1 MQIGFKNIKNNFK
14 VDNNHLIA
22 IDPTQRAWIEVNG
35 NAISNNVRK
44 IRSSL
49 KSKCKFMAVVKA
61 DGYGHD
67 AKFVSEYAIRGGADQ
82 LGVATLQEGI
92 YLRSEGIKIPILIL
106 GNVYTKKDLS
116 ICFKNNLMP
125 TISSMR
131 ECLICNNIGKK
142 YKKNFYL
149 HLKIDTGMSRLGF
162 SIDDFINTFDA
173 INSFHNISIDGI
185 YSHLATADE
194 DEYLNKVNSFTHI
207 QKLKFEKLLQE
218 IKITKYPNIKIH
230 LANSAG
236 TFLGKDFHFD
246 MVRVGLSMYGYN
258 PFYNQIVDLKL
269 EPALCLKSK
278 VSFIRDIEGGTGVSY
293 GRKFISNQKT
303 KLAVISIGYA
313 DGICRRLSNN
323 ISVIHNGVKYPQVGA
338 ITMDQLM
345 INITHSKDIKVGDS
359 VVLLGSEGKEL
370 ISPLE
375 WANKA
380 STIPWE
386 ILCSFKNRLPRVLMT

>member
-1 MQIGFKNIKNNFK
+1 MQIGFNNIKHIFKVSNNNF
-14 VDNNHLIA
+14 VA
-22 IDPTQRAWIEVNG
+22 VDPTQRAWIEVNG
-35 NAISNNVRK
+35 NAIANNVRQ

-49 KSKCKFMAVVKA
+49 KSQCQFMAVVKA

-67 AKFVSEYAIRGGADQ
+67 ALFVSEYAIKGGADQ

-92 YLRSEGIKIPILIL
+92 YLRSKGIKVPILIL
-106 GNVYTKKDLS
+106 GNVYTKKDLT

-149 HLKIDTGMSRLGF
+149 HLKVDTGMSRLGF
-162 SIDDFINTFDA
+162 GINEFIDTFDA
-173 INSFHNISIDGI
+173 INSFHNIHIDGV

-194 DEYLNKVNSFTHI
+194 DECSNKESFTHI
-207 QKLKFEKLLQE
+207 QKLKFEKLLKK
-218 IKITKYPNIKIH
+218 IKINKYPHIKVH

-236 TFLGKDFHFD
+236 TFLGKEFHFD

-258 PFYNQIVDLKL
+258 PFHSLNEDLTL
-269 EPALCLKSK
+269 QPALCLKSK
-278 VSFIRDIEGGTGVSY
+278 VSFIREIEENTGVSY
-293 GRKFISNQKT
+293 GRKFISNEKI

-323 ISVIHNGVKYPQVGA
+323 MYVIHNGLKYPQIGA

-345 INITHSKDIKVGDS
+345 IDITQSKNIKVGDS
-359 VVLLGSEGKEL
+359 VLLLGSDGEES

-386 ILCSFKNRLPRVLMT
+386 ILCSFKNRLPRVLLT

>member
-1 MQIGFKNIKNNFK
+1 MQLGFKNIKNNFN
-14 VDNNHLIA
+14 VDNKYLIA

-35 NAISNNVRK
+35 NAISNNVRQ

-82 LGVATLQEGI
+82 LGVATLQEGV

-106 GNVYTKKDLS
+106 GNVYTKKDLLT
-116 ICFKNNLMP
+116 CFQNNLMP

-162 SIDDFINTFDA
+162 GIDQFINIFDA
-173 INSFHNISIDGI
+173 INSFHNIYIDGI

-194 DEYLNKVNSFTHI
+194 DEFLNQESYTHI
-207 QKLKFEKLLQE
+207 QKLKFEKLLRD

-258 PFYNQIVDLKL
+258 PFFNQIVDLKL

-278 VSFIRDIEGGTGVSY
+278 ISFIRDIEEDTGVSY

-313 DGICRRLSNN
+313 DGISRKLSNN

-359 VVLLGSEGKEL
+359 VLLLGSDGKES

-386 ILCSFKNRLPRVLMT
+386 ILCAFKNRLPRVPMN

>member
-1 MQIGFKNIKNNFK
+1 
-14 VDNNHLIA
+14 LIA

-35 NAISNNVRK
+35 NAISNNVRQ

-106 GNVYTKKDLS
+106 GNVYTKKDLLT
-116 ICFKNNLMP
+116 CFKNNLMP

-162 SIDDFINTFDA
+162 GIDEFINIFDA
-173 INSFHNISIDGI
+173 INSFHNIYIDGI

-194 DEYLNKVNSFTHI
+194 DEYLNQESYTNI
-207 QKLKFEKLLQE
+207 QKLKFEKLLQD

-258 PFYNQIVDLKL
+258 PFFNQIVDLKL

-278 VSFIRDIEGGTGVSY
+278 ISFIRDIEEDTGVSY

-313 DGICRRLSNN
+313 DGICRKLSNN

-345 INITHSKDIKVGDS
+345 INITNSKDIKVGDS
-359 VVLLGSEGKEL
+359 VLLLGSDGKVS

-375 WANKA
+375 WANMA

-386 ILCSFKNRLPRVLMT
+386 ILCAFKNRLPRVLMN

>member
-1 MQIGFKNIKNNFK
+1 MQIGFNNIKHIFKVSNNNF
-14 VDNNHLIA
+14 VA
-22 IDPTQRAWIEVNG
+22 VDPTQRAWIEVNG

-49 KSKCKFMAVVKA
+49 KSKCQFMAVVKA

-67 AKFVSEYAIRGGADQ
+67 AKFVSEYAIQGGADL
-82 LGVATLQEGI
+82 LGVATINEGI
-92 YLRSEGIKIPILIL
+92 YLRSEGIKVPILIL

-116 ICFKNNLMP
+116 ICFKNSLMP

-142 YKKNFYL
+142 YKRNFCL
-149 HLKIDTGMSRLGF
+149 HLKVDTGMSRLGF
-162 SIDDFINTFDA
+162 SIDEFIDKFDT
-173 INSFHNISIDGI
+173 INEFHNIYIDGI

-194 DEYLNKVNSFTHI
+194 DDYLNIKSSTHI
-207 QKLKFEKLLQE
+207 QKLKFEELLKK
-218 IKITKYPNIKIH
+218 IKITQYPNINIH

-236 TFLGKDFHFD
+236 TFLGEKFHFD

-258 PFYNQIVDLKL
+258 HFHSQIGDLQL

-278 VSFIRDIEGGTGVSY
+278 VSFIRDIEKNTGVSY

-323 ISVIHNGVKYPQVGA
+323 ICVIHNGVKYPQVGA

-345 INITHSKDIKVGDS
+345 IDITYSKDIKVGDS
-359 VVLLGSEGKEL
+359 VLLLGSDGQES

-386 ILCSFKNRLPRVLMT
+386 ILCAFKNRLPRVLIA

>member
-1 MQIGFKNIKNNFK
+1 MQLGFKNIKNNFK
-14 VDNNHLIA
+14 VDNKHLIT

-35 NAISNNVRK
+35 NAISNNVRQ

-106 GNVYTKKDLS
+106 GNVYTKKDLL

-162 SIDDFINTFDA
+162 GIDEFIDIFDA
-173 INSFHNISIDGI
+173 INSFQNICIDGI

-194 DEYLNKVNSFTHI
+194 DEYLNQESYTNI
-207 QKLKFEKLLQE
+207 QKLKFEKLLQD

-258 PFYNQIVDLKL
+258 PFFNQIADLKL
-269 EPALCLKSK
+269 EPALFLRSK
-278 VSFIRDIEGGTGVSY
+278 ISFIRDIEEDTGVSY

-313 DGICRRLSNN
+313 DGICRKLSNN

-345 INITHSKDIKVGDS
+345 VNITHSKDIKVGDS
-359 VVLLGSEGKEL
+359 VLLLGSDGKES

-386 ILCSFKNRLPRVLMT
+386 ILCAFKNRLPRVLMN

>member
-1 MQIGFKNIKNNFK
+1 MQLGFKNIKNNFK

-22 IDPTQRAWIEVNG
+22 IDPTQRAWLEVNG
-35 NAISNNVRK
+35 NAISNNVRQ
-44 IRSSL
+44 ICSSL

-106 GNVYTKKDLS
+106 GNVYTKKDLL

-162 SIDDFINTFDA
+162 GIDEFIDIFDA
-173 INSFHNISIDGI
+173 INSFQNICIDGI

-194 DEYLNKVNSFTHI
+194 DEYLNQESYTNI
-207 QKLKFEKLLQE
+207 QKLKFEKLLQD

-258 PFYNQIVDLKL
+258 PFFNQIVDLKL
-269 EPALCLKSK
+269 EPALSLKSK
-278 VSFIRDIEGGTGVSY
+278 ISFIRDIEGDTGVSY

-313 DGICRRLSNN
+313 DGICRKLSNN

-345 INITHSKDIKVGDS
+345 IDITYSKDIKVGDS
-359 VVLLGSEGKEL
+359 VLLLGSDGKVS

-386 ILCSFKNRLPRVLMT
+386 ILCAFKNRLPRVLMN

>member
-1 MQIGFKNIKNNFK
+1 M
-14 VDNNHLIA
+14 
-22 IDPTQRAWIEVNG
+22 
-35 NAISNNVRK
+35 
-44 IRSSL
+44 
-49 KSKCKFMAVVKA
+49 
-61 DGYGHD
+61 
-67 AKFVSEYAIRGGADQ
+67 
-82 LGVATLQEGI
+82 
-92 YLRSEGIKIPILIL
+92 
-106 GNVYTKKDLS
+106 
-116 ICFKNNLMP
+116 
-125 TISSMR
+125 
-131 ECLICNNIGKK
+131 
-142 YKKNFYL
+142 
-149 HLKIDTGMSRLGF
+149 
-162 SIDDFINTFDA
+162 
-173 INSFHNISIDGI
+173 
-185 YSHLATADE
+185 
-194 DEYLNKVNSFTHI
+194 
-207 QKLKFEKLLQE
+207 KFEKLLQE

-236 TFLGKDFHFD
+236 TFLGKEFHFD

-258 PFYNQIVDLKL
+258 PFYKQIVDLKL

-278 VSFIRDIEGGTGVSY
+278 ISFIRDIEGDTGVSY

-313 DGICRRLSNN
+313 DGICRGLSNN

-386 ILCSFKNRLPRVLMT
+386 ILCSFKNRLPRVLIN

>member
-14 VDNNHLIA
+14 VDNNHLMSV
-22 IDPTQRAWIEVNG
+22 DPTQRAWIEVNG
-35 NAISNNVRK
+35 NAISNNVRQ
-44 IRSSL
+44 IRSIL

-67 AKFVSEYAIRGGADQ
+67 AKFVSECAIRGGADQ

-106 GNVYTKKDLS
+106 GNVYRKKDLS

-142 YKKNFYL
+142 YKRNFYL
-149 HLKIDTGMSRLGF
+149 HLKVDTGMSRLGF
-162 SIDDFINTFDA
+162 GIDEFVNRFDA
-173 INSFHNISIDGI
+173 INSFQNISIDGI

-194 DEYLNKVNSFTHI
+194 DEFLNKDSFTQI
-207 QKLKFEKLLQE
+207 QKLKFEKLLKE

-236 TFLGKDFHFD
+236 TFLGKEFHFD

-258 PFYNQIVDLKL
+258 PFCNQMRDLNLK
-269 EPALCLKSK
+269 PALFLKSK
-278 VSFIRDIEGGTGVSY
+278 ISYIRDIDENTGVSY
-293 GRKFISNQKT
+293 GRTFISNQKI

-313 DGICRRLSNN
+313 DGICRKLSNN
-323 ISVIHNGVKYPQVGA
+323 ISVIHNGVKFPQVGT

-345 INITHSKDIKVGDS
+345 INITDSKDIKVGDS
-359 VVLLGSEGKEL
+359 VLLLGSEGEES
-370 ISPLE
+370 ISPLD

-386 ILCSFKNRLPRVLMT
+386 ILCAFKNRLPRVLMA

>member
-1 MQIGFKNIKNNFK
+1 MQLGFKNIKNNFK
-14 VDNNHLIA
+14 VDNKHLIA

-35 NAISNNVRK
+35 NAISNNVRQ

-67 AKFVSEYAIRGGADQ
+67 AKFVSEYAIRGGAHQ

-106 GNVYTKKDLS
+106 GNVYTKKDLLT
-116 ICFKNNLMP
+116 CFKNNLMP

-162 SIDDFINTFDA
+162 GIDEFINIFDA
-173 INSFHNISIDGI
+173 INSFHNIYIDGI

-194 DEYLNKVNSFTHI
+194 DEYLNQESYTHI
-207 QKLKFEKLLQE
+207 QKLKFEKLLRD

-258 PFYNQIVDLKL
+258 PFCNQIVDLKL

-278 VSFIRDIEGGTGVSY
+278 ISFIREIEEDTGVSY

-313 DGICRRLSNN
+313 DGICRKLSNN
-323 ISVIHNGVKYPQVGA
+323 ISVIHNGVKYSQVGA

-345 INITHSKDIKVGDS
+345 INITHSKNIKVGDS
-359 VVLLGSEGKEL
+359 VLLLGSDGKES

-386 ILCSFKNRLPRVLMT
+386 ILCAFKNRLPRVLMN

>member
-14 VDNNHLIA
+14 FKNNNPLLE

-35 NAISNNVRK
+35 NAIANNVRQ
-44 IRSSL
+44 IRSNL

-67 AKFVSEYAIRGGADQ
+67 AKFVTQCALRGGADQ

-92 YLRSEGIKIPILIL
+92 FLRNEGIKIPILVL
-106 GNVYTKKDLS
+106 GNVYTKKDLY

-142 YKKNFYL
+142 YQKQFYL
-149 HLKIDTGMSRLGF
+149 HLKVDTGMSRLGF
-162 SIDDFINTFDA
+162 DIDDFINRFDT
-173 INSFHNISIDGI
+173 INAFQNITIDGI

-194 DEYLNKVNSFTHI
+194 DQCLTIDSFTYIQKSRFERLLNK
-207 QKLKFEKLLQE
+207 
-218 IKITKYPNIKIH
+218 IKINQYPNIKIH

-236 TFLGKDFHFD
+236 TFLGKEFHFD

-258 PFYNQIVDLKL
+258 PFLNQNINSKLK
-269 EPALCLKSK
+269 PALCLKSK
-278 VSFIRDIEGGTGVSY
+278 VSFIRDIEEDTGVSY
-293 GRKFISNQKT
+293 GRKFISHQKT

-313 DGICRRLSNN
+313 DGICRKLSNN
-323 ISVIHNGVKYPQVGA
+323 ISVICKGVKYSQVGA

-345 INITHSKDIKVGDS
+345 IDVTQSKDIKVGDT
-359 VVLLGSEGKEL
+359 VLLLGSDGEES

-386 ILCSFKNRLPRVLMT
+386 ILCAFKNRLPRVQIP

>member
-1 MQIGFKNIKNNFK
+1 MQIGFKNINNNFK
-14 VDNNHLIA
+14 VNNNNLMRL
-22 IDPTQRAWIEVNG
+22 DPTQRAWIEVNG
-35 NAISNNVRK
+35 NAISNNVRQ
-44 IRSSL
+44 IRSIL

-125 TISSMR
+125 TISSMS

-142 YKKNFYL
+142 YNRNFYL

-162 SIDDFINTFDA
+162 GIDEFINKFNA
-173 INSFHNISIDGI
+173 INSFNNISVDGI

-194 DEYLNKVNSFTHI
+194 DECLNNESFSKI
-207 QKLKFEKLLQE
+207 QKLKFEKLLKE

-236 TFLGKDFHFD
+236 TFLGKEFHFD

-258 PFYNQIVDLKL
+258 PFNKKFGDLNL
-269 EPALCLKSK
+269 EPAICLKSK
-278 VSFIRDIEGGTGVSY
+278 ISFIREIEENTGVSY

-313 DGICRRLSNN
+313 DGICRKLSNN
-323 ISVIHNGVKYPQVGA
+323 ISVIHNGVKYPQVGS

-345 INITHSKDIKVGDS
+345 VNITYAKDIKVGDS
-359 VVLLGSEGKEL
+359 VLLLGSDGAES

-380 STIPWE
+380 STITWE
-386 ILCSFKNRLPRVLMT
+386 ILCAFKNRLPRVLIA

>member
-14 VDNNHLIA
+14 VDNNNLIA

-35 NAISNNVRK
+35 NAISNNVRQ
-44 IRSSL
+44 IRSTL

-92 YLRSEGIKIPILIL
+92 YLRSKGIEVPILVL
-106 GNVYTKKDLS
+106 GNIYTKKDLS

-125 TISSMR
+125 TISSLK
-131 ECLICNNIGKK
+131 ECLICNDIGKK
-142 YKKNFYL
+142 YKKIFYL

-162 SIDDFINTFDA
+162 GIDEFINTFDA

-194 DEYLNKVNSFTHI
+194 EEYFNKESYTQI
-207 QKLKFEKLLQE
+207 QKLKFEKLLQD

-236 TFLGKDFHFD
+236 TFLGKDFHFN

-258 PFYNQIVDLKL
+258 PFFNQILDLNL

-278 VSFIRDIEGGTGVSY
+278 ISFIRDIEGGTGVSY

-313 DGICRRLSNN
+313 DGICRKLSNN

-345 INITHSKDIKVGDS
+345 INITNSKDIKVGDS
-359 VVLLGSEGKEL
+359 VLLLGSDGEES

-386 ILCSFKNRLPRVLMT
+386 ILCAFKNRLPRVLIK